1 MLVVAR
7 TSVRASNSSPGLVNS
22 SNNSTYVLVCHTVLR
37 QQSNNTPTQGTP
49 WGLPPPSSPPSSSC
63 WRLCP
68 VRRPA
73 RPGRTWGTTPAAKFS
88 LSPAVAWLKITLTFL
103 PHVSR
108 DNCPRM
114 FLLLLHGPH
123 TSLSYFLNCK
133 IDVKPSII
141 VMANLAWPSG
151 RRPWVLYP
159 SCLV

>member
-108 DNCPRM
+108 DNCLRM
-114 FLLLLHGPH
+114 FLTLLFPELQDWCETFHHRDGKPGL
-123 TSLSYFLNCK
+123 TFRPPTLGSLSFLFGV
-133 IDVKPSII
+133 IP
-141 VMANLAWPSG
+141 
-151 RRPWVLYP
+151 
-159 SCLV
+159 